1 MEASFLPKVQGQ
13 GGKQKEY
20 GHSLLFDNAMADKV
34 LRLNAYEDRLLLK
47 RTEHIERQK
56 QQSLEEHN
64 FWKSQFLLR
73 FSPVVKRQNELKRQ
87 FLSKVFDPEAI
98 TDRKLAIGERNRPL
112 SSYPNVKSR
121 TSTATLDGKT
131 KPIVRRSM
139 SAELRFPALQES
151 MDDILNGYRTHK
163 PKLKSVSPTKMRCRG
178 NWNMESPRHGG
189 ESQNETFLPRTITPE
204 KRTRFKEIHLSIV
217 KAEENAEQLTD
228 AFSSSC
234 PKLSKGE
241 AGKIFSPVSVW
252 KSPDEHSTNVVAKDD
267 DKSSEQEATIT
278 LRGTMQP
285 IPVKNQR
292 RKPTKPAKNS
302 NEDSSGVSNN
312 GNSTLFPKQPK
323 MFPNDNKLPEEL
335 LKNLIHSLNSDETA
349 SNTSRFLA
357 RMLSNDEYDNL
368 DKPSSLVPFQFENA
382 AEVHLLSDVKKRQRY
397 ETQRLRIMRTFVLAY
412 DSVWNERAKKIS
424 TAA

>member
-13 GGKQKEY
+13 GGRQKEH

-98 TDRKLAIGERNRPL
+98 TDRKLAIEERNRPL

-151 MDDILNGYRTHK
+151 MDDILNGYRTRK

-178 NWNMESPRHGG
+178 NWNMESPRYGG
-189 ESQNETFLPRTITPE
+189 DSQNETFFPQTTPE
-204 KRTRFKEIHLSIV
+204 RRTRFKEIHLGIV

-241 AGKIFSPVSVW
+241 VGKIFSPVSVG
-252 KSPDEHSTNVVAKDD
+252 KSPDEHSTDVVAKDD

-278 LRGTMQP
+278 LRGTKQP
-285 IPVKNQR
+285 IPLKNQR

-302 NEDSSGVSNN
+302 NEDGSGVSND
-312 GNSTLFPKQPK
+312 GNSTVFPKQLK

-357 RMLSNDEYDNL
+357 RMLSTDENDNL

-382 AEVHLLSDVKKRQRY
+382 DEVHLLSDVKKRQRY
-397 ETQRLRIMRTFVLAY
+397 EAQRLRIMRTFVLAY